1 MGWLTAAVVLVTL
14 SLLVFAG
21 DLHGPAVAVTVAEDR
36 MIRWLAGLQPPGLLP
51 VMRALAAL
59 GSWMAVNVLLWGLL
73 LALVIRRRL
82 RHLLSCCW
90 SGSWRA

>member
-1 MGWLTAAVVLVTL
+1 
-14 SLLVFAG
+14 
-21 DLHGPAVAVTVAEDR
+21 
-36 MIRWLAGLQPPGLLP
+36 
-51 VMRALAAL
+51 MRALAAL